1 MISPRSSGAP
11 RKYFPTPTFLLLTMT
26 AFHSR
31 DVEEETDTAKDL
43 KARVD
48 HLMTAETTNH
58 INIQDLIVSVKDLMT
73 AETTN
78 TKTIQDLT
86 TRVDHLKTA
95 ETANENTIQILTAHV
110 DHLKTAE
117 NTNNKTIPDLK
128 ARVDHLMTAETANHI
143 TIQDLTTRVDKLDGM
158 SDKRKVWFAAVGGN
172 TKTCDGKVM
181 FGNVRTNMGNAYDAN
196 TGIFTAPYKG
206 AYFFTLNYLSVGK
219 RINLR
224 VYKEKDGNRERLM
237 DVYDDTNITGKYY
250 MASSSRMVDLE
261 DGEKVYINAD
271 SDDELTNY
279 WSNVFSGFLLH
290 PM

>member
-1 MISPRSSGAP
+1 MISPRSSGVP

-48 HLMTAETTNH
+48 HLMTAETANH
-58 INIQDLIVSVKDLMT
+58 INIQDLIVSVDQLMT

-117 NTNNKTIPDLK
+117 TTNNKTIPDLK
-128 ARVDHLMTAETANHI
+128 ARVDHLMTAETTNTK
-143 TIQDLTTRVDKLDGM
+143 TIQDLTTRVGKLDGM
-158 SDKRKVWFAAVGGN
+158 SDKRKVWFAARNGDK
-172 TKTCDGKVM
+172 KTCDDKVI
-181 FGNVRTNMGNAYDAN
+181 FADVPTNMGNHYDAN
-196 TGIFTAPYKG
+196 TG
-206 AYFFTLNYLSVGK
+206 
-219 RINLR
+219 
-224 VYKEKDGNRERLM
+224 
-237 DVYDDTNITGKYY
+237 
-250 MASSSRMVDLE
+250 RMPPDC
-261 DGEKVYINAD
+261 
-271 SDDELTNY
+271 
-279 WSNVFSGFLLH
+279 
-290 PM
+290 